1 MHKINSQLF
10 LGISSHIFEKL
21 QTVLPR
27 RMQRLNP
34 PPCQTPTSP
43 VVLTFCNQSVI
54 QVLWN
59 KWWQGSSVMISSFT
73 YSLQQI
79 VQRCSWPTLT
89 MKKKHYRLV
98 LHPRGAKIKT
108 HILSTVSL
116 MITKYNHTYSS
127 KV

>member
-1 MHKINSQLF
+1 MQKINSQIF
-10 LGISSHIFEKL
+10 LGISSHIFKKL

-34 PPCQTPTSP
+34 PPPRTPTNP
-43 VVLTFCNQSVI
+43 VVLTFCNQRVI

-89 MKKKHYRLV
+89 MKKKHYHLG